1 MPFQKDPFREKV
13 AIHEGL
19 KSFLLSIYFFQN
31 KYLNYCSTKIRKIQ
45 GKKIISMYENM
56 KNKDSPSELI
66 STYFKQVYTASSEN
80 PVVVIL

>member
-1 MPFQKDPFREKV
+1 MK
-13 AIHEGL
+13 
-19 KSFLLSIYFFQN
+19 
-31 KYLNYCSTKIRKIQ
+31 
-45 GKKIISMYENM
+45 MYENM